1 MKQETIVIFD
11 NPSDYEKLLDLKK
24 NQEFKIIATN
34 YSSYEILKKNNI
46 PCILSDIFLTKDERT
61 LIQKTAF
68 DLSNWHDESDAKK
81 FLMYKDV
88 NLGSL
93 IQSEFINILVNFLKS
108 FFELYKIS
116 LTNKN
121 TNFFCSGINYKILKL
136 FSSNVRILSQSDE
149 SFDFSPLDSL
159 KIGFKIGTDT
169 KNIELK
175 LSKNVYSKL
184 KSLAEKFS
192 NYSTSRKN
200 IDKISKH
207 ILFSEINTINFEQFF
222 LEIKDPFVVFN
233 RRQPL
238 VWNKKTLNL
247 IKNSGCIIQNEH
259 SLVSSELKKNI
270 QHSTFLINKNIESL
284 FSNDLFF
291 SKFFQIQNNSFW
303 KVFSPYF
310 IKFFKKRTR
319 ENIFEIELACELFEK
334 FDFSLVVIN
343 NEVGP
348 NEKIISQLSKARKI
362 PIFLNQHGLIFDTK
376 EAFQMNMHHGI
387 IPRISDYSVVWGE
400 VDYEYRK
407 SIGINE
413 GTIFTVGSPIYDNFI
428 NSIEPYHETDYVLL
442 ATSGPTKENIF
453 DLSIETIQKNIQTI
467 RSVCKILTKINKKLI
482 IKIHPSP
489 DEFDPTEIANAIN
502 PKIKVVKSGKISTL
516 IKNSKFVIVIDFSSV
531 ILDSYLLNKPVISL
545 SVKNNEFGIP
555 FAFKNNSCIC
565 TNVDELEN
573 IIHLLDDQKFY
584 NEMVENGKKSAS
596 KYLIT
601 AANSSKKLY
610 NLLSNFDF
618 NKT

>member
-1 MKQETIVIFD
+1 MKHETIVIFD
-11 NPSDYEKLLDLKK
+11 NPSDYEKLLNLKK

-207 ILFSEINTINFEQFF
+207 VLFSEINTINFEQFF

-270 QHSTFLINKNIESL
+270 RHSIFLINKNIESL

-413 GTIFTVGSPIYDNFI
+413 ETIFTVGSPIYDNFI

-565 TNVDELEN
+565 TNVDELEK

-596 KYLIT
+596 KYLT
-601 AANSSKKLY
+601 TTNSSKKLY

>member
-1 MKQETIVIFD
+1 MKHETIVIFD
-11 NPSDYEKLLDLKK
+11 NPSDYEKLSDLKK
-24 NQEFKIIATN
+24 NQEMKIIATN
-34 YSSYEILKKNNI
+34 HSSYETLKKNNI
-46 PCILSDIFLTKDERT
+46 PCILSDKFLTKDERI

-68 DLSNWHDESDAKK
+68 DLSNWHDELIVKK

-93 IQSEFINILVNFLKS
+93 IQGEFINILVNFLKS

-116 LTNKN
+116 LNNKN
-121 TNFFCSGINYKILKL
+121 TIFFCSGINYKILKL
-136 FSSNVRILSQSDE
+136 FSSNVCILSQDDR

-184 KSLAEKFS
+184 KSLSEKFS

-200 IDKISKH
+200 LDKISKH

-222 LEIKDPFVVFN
+222 SEIKDPFVVFN

-270 QHSTFLINKNIESL
+270 QDSMFLMNKNIESL
-284 FSNDLFF
+284 FSSDSFF

-303 KVFSPYF
+303 KVFSLYF

-319 ENIFEIELACELFEK
+319 ENIFEIELASKLFEK
-334 FDFSLVVIN
+334 FNFSSVVIN

-348 NEKIISQLSKARKI
+348 NEKIISQLAKARKI

-376 EAFQMNMHHGI
+376 EALQMNMHHGV
-387 IPRISDYSVVWGE
+387 IPRISDYSIVWGE

-407 SIGINE
+407 NIGINE
-413 GTIFTVGSPIYDNFI
+413 ETIFTVGSPIYDNFI
-428 NSIEPYHETDYVLL
+428 NSIEPYHENNYVLL

-467 RSVCKILTKINKKLI
+467 NSVCKILTKINKKLI
-482 IKIHPSP
+482 IKMHPSP
-489 DEFDPTEIANAIN
+489 DEFDPTEIANVIN
-502 PKIKVVKSGKISTL
+502 PKIKIVKSGKISTL

-545 SVKNNEFGIP
+545 SVKNNQFGIP

-565 TNVDELEN
+565 TNVDELEK

-596 KYLIT
+596 KYLT
-601 AANSSKKLY
+601 TTNSSKKLY

>member
-116 LTNKN
+116 LVNKN

-159 KIGFKIGTDT
+159 KIGFKIGTDA

-247 IKNSGCIIQNEH
+247 VKNSGCIIQNEH
-259 SLVSSELKKNI
+259 SLISSELKKNI

-413 GTIFTVGSPIYDNFI
+413 ETIFTVGSPIYDNFI

-453 DLSIETIQKNIQTI
+453 DLSIETIQKNIQAI

-502 PKIKVVKSGKISTL
+502 PKIKIIKSGKISTL

-565 TNVDELEN
+565 TNVDELDK

-596 KYLIT
+596 KYLT
-601 AANSSKKLY
+601 TTNSSKKLY

>member
-11 NPSDYEKLLDLKK
+11 NPSDYEKLLNLKK

-34 YSSYEILKKNNI
+34 YSAYEILKKNNI

-68 DLSNWHDESDAKK
+68 DLSNWYDELDAKK

-108 FFELYKIS
+108 FFEIYKIS

-270 QHSTFLINKNIESL
+270 KQSTFLINKNIESL

-400 VDYEYRK
+400 IDYEYRK

-413 GTIFTVGSPIYDNFI
+413 GTVFTIGSPVYDNFI

-502 PKIKVVKSGKISTL
+502 PKIKIIKSGKISTL

-545 SVKNNEFGIP
+545 NVKNNEFGIP

-565 TNVDELEN
+565 TNVDELEK

-596 KYLIT
+596 KYLT
-601 AANSSKKLY
+601 TTNSSKKLY

>member
-387 IPRISDYSVVWGE
+387 VPRISDYSVVWGE

-502 PKIKVVKSGKISTL
+502 PKIKIVKSGKISTL

-565 TNVDELEN
+565 TNVDELDK

-596 KYLIT
+596 KYLT
-601 AANSSKKLY
+601 TTNSSKKLY

>member
-270 QHSTFLINKNIESL
+270 RHSIFLINKNIESL

-407 SIGINE
+407 NIGINE
-413 GTIFTVGSPIYDNFI
+413 GTIFTIGSPIYDNFI
-428 NSIEPYHETDYVLL
+428 NSIEPYHESDYVLL

-453 DLSIETIQKNIQTI
+453 DLSIETIQKNIQAI

-584 NEMVENGKKSAS
+584 NEIVENGKKSAS
-596 KYLIT
+596 KYLT
-601 AANSSKKLY
+601 TTNSSKKLY

>member
-11 NPSDYEKLLDLKK
+11 NPSDYKKLLNLKK

-46 PCILSDIFLTKDERT
+46 PCILSDIFLTKNERT

-68 DLSNWHDESDAKK
+68 DLSNWHDELDAKK

-192 NYSTSRKN
+192 NYSTSRKD

-407 SIGINE
+407 SIGISE
-413 GTIFTVGSPIYDNFI
+413 GTVFTVGSPIYDNFI

-453 DLSIETIQKNIQTI
+453 DLPIEIIQKNIQTI

-482 IKIHPSP
+482 IKMHPSP

-502 PKIKVVKSGKISTL
+502 PKIKIVKSGKISTL

-584 NEMVENGKKSAS
+584 NEMVKNGKKSAS
-596 KYLIT
+596 KYLT
-601 AANSSKKLY
+601 TTNSSKKLY

>member
-1 MKQETIVIFD
+1 MYLKNSNKIV
-11 NPSDYEKLLDLKK
+11 
-24 NQEFKIIATN
+24 
-34 YSSYEILKKNNI
+34 
-46 PCILSDIFLTKDERT
+46 
-61 LIQKTAF
+61 
-68 DLSNWHDESDAKK
+68 
-81 FLMYKDV
+81 
-88 NLGSL
+88 
-93 IQSEFINILVNFLKS
+93 
-108 FFELYKIS
+108 
-116 LTNKN
+116 
-121 TNFFCSGINYKILKL
+121 
-136 FSSNVRILSQSDE
+136 
-149 SFDFSPLDSL
+149 
-159 KIGFKIGTDT
+159 FKIGTDT

-270 QHSTFLINKNIESL
+270 QHSTFLINKNNESL
-284 FSNDLFF
+284 FSKDLFF

-387 IPRISDYSVVWGE
+387 IPRISNYSVVWGE

-413 GTIFTVGSPIYDNFI
+413 GTIFTIGSPIYDNII
-428 NSIEPYHETDYVLL
+428 NSIEPYHESDYVLL

-453 DLSIETIQKNIQTI
+453 DLSIETIQKYIQTI

-502 PKIKVVKSGKISTL
+502 PKIKIVK
-516 IKNSKFVIVIDFSSV
+516 
-531 ILDSYLLNKPVISL
+531 
-545 SVKNNEFGIP
+545 
-555 FAFKNNSCIC
+555 
-565 TNVDELEN
+565 
-573 IIHLLDDQKFY
+573 
-584 NEMVENGKKSAS
+584 
-596 KYLIT
+596 
-601 AANSSKKLY
+601 
-610 NLLSNFDF
+610 
-618 NKT
+618 

>member
-46 PCILSDIFLTKDERT
+46 TCILSDIFLTKDERT

-121 TNFFCSGINYKILKL
+121 ANFFCSGINYKILKL
-136 FSSNVRILSQSDE
+136 FSSNVRILSQSDA
-149 SFDFSPLDSL
+149 SVDFSPLDSL

-348 NEKIISQLSKARKI
+348 NEKIISQLSKSRKI

-413 GTIFTVGSPIYDNFI
+413 GTIFTIGSPIYDNFI

-489 DEFDPTEIANAIN
+489 DEFDPTEIVNAIN
-502 PKIKVVKSGKISTL
+502 PKIKIVKSGKISTL

-565 TNVDELEN
+565 TNVDELEK

-584 NEMVENGKKSAS
+584 NEIVENGKKSAS
-596 KYLIT
+596 KYLT
-601 AANSSKKLY
+601 TTNSSKKLY

>member
-1 MKQETIVIFD
+1 MKPETIVIFD
-11 NPSDYEKLLDLKK
+11 NTSDYEKLLNLKK
-24 NQEFKIIATN
+24 NQELKIIATN
-34 YSSYEILKKNNI
+34 YSSYEVLKKNNI
-46 PCILSDIFLTKDERT
+46 PCILSDIFLTNDERT

-68 DLSNWHDESDAKK
+68 DLSNWHDELIVKRS
-81 FLMYKDV
+81 LMYKDV

-93 IQSEFINILVNFLKS
+93 IQGEFINILVNFLKS

-116 LTNKN
+116 LNNKN

-136 FSSNVRILSQSDE
+136 FSSNVCILSQDDR

-184 KSLAEKFS
+184 KSLSEKFS

-238 VWNKKTLNL
+238 VWNKKSLNL

-259 SLVSSELKKNI
+259 SLISSELKKNI
-270 QHSTFLINKNIESL
+270 QHGTFLINKNIESL
-284 FSNDLFF
+284 FSSDSFF
-291 SKFFQIQNNSFW
+291 SKFFQIKNNSFW

-334 FDFSLVVIN
+334 FSFSSVVIN

-348 NEKIISQLSKARKI
+348 NEKIISQLAKARKI

-376 EAFQMNMHHGI
+376 EALQMNMHHGI
-387 IPRISDYSVVWGE
+387 IPRISDYSIVWGG

-407 SIGINE
+407 NIGISE
-413 GTIFTVGSPIYDNFI
+413 ETIFTVGSPIYDNFI
-428 NSIEPYHETDYVLL
+428 NSIEPYHENNYVLL

-482 IKIHPSP
+482 IKTHPSP
-489 DEFDPTEIANAIN
+489 DEFDPTEIVNAIN
-502 PKIKVVKSGKISTL
+502 PKIKIVKSGKISTL

-555 FAFKNNSCIC
+555 SAFKNNSCIC
-565 TNVDELEN
+565 TNVDELEK

-596 KYLIT
+596 KYLT
-601 AANSSKKLY
+601 TTNSSKKLY
-610 NLLSNFDF
+610 DLLSNFDF

>member
-1 MKQETIVIFD
+1 MKPETIVIFD
-11 NPSDYEKLLDLKK
+11 NTSDYEKLLNLKK
-24 NQEFKIIATN
+24 NQELKIIATN
-34 YSSYEILKKNNI
+34 YSSYEVLKKNNI
-46 PCILSDIFLTKDERT
+46 PCILSDIFLTNDERT

-68 DLSNWHDESDAKK
+68 DLSNWHDELIVKK

-93 IQSEFINILVNFLKS
+93 IQGEFINILVNFLKS

-136 FSSNVRILSQSDE
+136 FSSNVSMLSQSDT
-149 SFDFSPLDSL
+149 SLDFSPLDSL

-184 KSLAEKFS
+184 KSLSEKFS

-259 SLVSSELKKNI
+259 SLTSSELKKNI
-270 QHSTFLINKNIESL
+270 QHGTFLINKNIESL
-284 FSNDLFF
+284 FSNELFF
-291 SKFFQIQNNSFW
+291 SKFFQIKNNSFW
-303 KVFSPYF
+303 KVFSPHF
-310 IKFFKKRTR
+310 IKFFKKRTH

-334 FDFSLVVIN
+334 FGFSSVVIN

-376 EAFQMNMHHGI
+376 EALQMNMHHGI
-387 IPRISDYSVVWGE
+387 IPRISDYSIVWGG

-407 SIGINE
+407 NIGISE
-413 GTIFTVGSPIYDNFI
+413 ETIFTVGSPIYDNFI
-428 NSIEPYHETDYVLL
+428 NSIESYHETDYVLL

-482 IKIHPSP
+482 IKTHPSP
-489 DEFDPTEIANAIN
+489 DEFDPTEIVNAIN
-502 PKIKVVKSGKISTL
+502 PKIKIVKSGKISTL

-555 FAFKNNSCIC
+555 SAFKNNSCIC
-565 TNVDELEN
+565 TNVDELEKT
-573 IIHLLDDQKFY
+573 IHLLDDQKFY

-596 KYLIT
+596 KYLT
-601 AANSSKKLY
+601 TTNSSKKLY
-610 NLLSNFDF
+610 DLLSNFDF

>member
-413 GTIFTVGSPIYDNFI
+413 GTIFTIGSPIYDNFI
-428 NSIEPYHETDYVLL
+428 NSIEPYHESDYVLL

-565 TNVDELEN
+565 TNVDELEK

-596 KYLIT
+596 KYLT
-601 AANSSKKLY
+601 TTNSSKKLY

>member
-1 MKQETIVIFD
+1 
-11 NPSDYEKLLDLKK
+11 
-24 NQEFKIIATN
+24 
-34 YSSYEILKKNNI
+34 
-46 PCILSDIFLTKDERT
+46 
-61 LIQKTAF
+61 
-68 DLSNWHDESDAKK
+68 
-81 FLMYKDV
+81 MYKDV

-136 FSSNVRILSQSDE
+136 FSSNVRILSQSDA

-489 DEFDPTEIANAIN
+489 DEFDPTEIVNAIN
-502 PKIKVVKSGKISTL
+502 PKIKIVKSGKISTL

-565 TNVDELEN
+565 TNVDELEK

-596 KYLIT
+596 KYLT
-601 AANSSKKLY
+601 TTNSSKKLY

>member
-407 SIGINE
+407 NIGINE
-413 GTIFTVGSPIYDNFI
+413 GTIFTIGSPIYDNFI

-467 RSVCKILTKINKKLI
+467 RSVCKILTKTNKKLI

-584 NEMVENGKKSAS
+584 NEIVENGKKSAS
-596 KYLIT
+596 KYLT
-601 AANSSKKLY
+601 TTNSSKKLY

>member
-121 TNFFCSGINYKILKL
+121 ANFFCSGINYKILKL
-136 FSSNVRILSQSDE
+136 FSSNVRILSQSDA

-413 GTIFTVGSPIYDNFI
+413 GTIFTIGSPIYDNFI

-489 DEFDPTEIANAIN
+489 DEFDPTEIVNAIN
-502 PKIKVVKSGKISTL
+502 PKIKIVKSGKISTL

-565 TNVDELEN
+565 TNVDELEK

-584 NEMVENGKKSAS
+584 NEIVKNGKKSAS
-596 KYLIT
+596 KYLT
-601 AANSSKKLY
+601 TTNSSKKLY

>member
-11 NPSDYEKLLDLKK
+11 NPSDYEKLLNLKK

-34 YSSYEILKKNNI
+34 YSAYEILKKNNI

-68 DLSNWHDESDAKK
+68 DLSNWYDELDAKK

-108 FFELYKIS
+108 FFEIYKIS

-159 KIGFKIGTDT
+159 KNGFKIGTDT

-192 NYSTSRKN
+192 NYSTLRKN

-270 QHSTFLINKNIESL
+270 KQSTFLINKNIESL

-400 VDYEYRK
+400 IDYEYRK

-413 GTIFTVGSPIYDNFI
+413 GTVFTIGSPVYDNFI

-502 PKIKVVKSGKISTL
+502 PKIKIIKSGKISTL
-516 IKNSKFVIVIDFSSV
+516 IKNSKFVIVIDFSTV

-545 SVKNNEFGIP
+545 NVKNNEFGIP

-565 TNVDELEN
+565 TNVDELEK

-596 KYLIT
+596 KYLT
-601 AANSSKKLY
+601 TTNSSKKLY

>member
-1 MKQETIVIFD
+1 MKHETIVIFD
-11 NPSDYEKLLDLKK
+11 NPSDYEKLLNLKK
-24 NQEFKIIATN
+24 NQEIKIISTN

-46 PCILSDIFLTKDERT
+46 SCMLSDKFLTKDERI

-68 DLSNWHDESDAKK
+68 DLSNWHDELIVKK

-116 LTNKN
+116 LANKN
-121 TNFFCSGINYKILKL
+121 TTFFCSGINYKILKS
-136 FSSNVRILSQSDE
+136 FSSDVRILSQDDAT
-149 SFDFSPLDSL
+149 FDFSPLDSL

-184 KSLAEKFS
+184 KSLSEKFS

-222 LEIKDPFVVFN
+222 LEIEEPFVVFN

-259 SLVSSELKKNI
+259 SLVSSELKKNVRHGI
-270 QHSTFLINKNIESL
+270 FLINKNAESL
-284 FSNDLFF
+284 FSSDSFF

-310 IKFFKKRTR
+310 IKFFKKRTH

-334 FDFSLVVIN
+334 FDFSSVVIN

-348 NEKIISQLSKARKI
+348 NEKIISQLAKARKI

-376 EAFQMNMHHGI
+376 EALQMNVHHGV
-387 IPRISDYSVVWGE
+387 IPRISDYSIVWGE

-407 SIGINE
+407 NIGINE
-413 GTIFTVGSPIYDNFI
+413 ETIFTAGSPIYDNFI
-428 NSIEPYHETDYVLL
+428 NSIESYHESDYVLL

-453 DLSIETIQKNIQTI
+453 DLSIETIQKNIRTI
-467 RSVCKILTKINKKLI
+467 RSVCKILTKMNKKLI
-482 IKIHPSP
+482 IKTHPSP
-489 DEFDPTEIANAIN
+489 DEFDPTEIVNEIN
-502 PKIKVVKSGKISTL
+502 PKIKIVKSGKISTL

-531 ILDSYLLNKPVISL
+531 MLDSYLLNKPIISL
-545 SVKNNEFGIP
+545 SVKDNGFGIP

-565 TNVDELEN
+565 ISVDELEK
-573 IIHLLDDQKFY
+573 IIQLLDDPKFY
-584 NEMVENGKKSAS
+584 NEMVENGKKSSS
-596 KYLIT
+596 KYLT
-601 AANSSKKLY
+601 TTNSSKKLY

>member
-11 NPSDYEKLLDLKK
+11 NPSDYKKLLNLKK

-68 DLSNWHDESDAKK
+68 DLSNWHDELDAKK

-136 FSSNVRILSQSDE
+136 FSSNVRILSQSDA
-149 SFDFSPLDSL
+149 SVDFSPLDSL

-407 SIGINE
+407 SIGISE
-413 GTIFTVGSPIYDNFI
+413 GTVFTVGSPIYDNFI
-428 NSIEPYHETDYVLL
+428 NSIESYHETDYVLL

-467 RSVCKILTKINKKLI
+467 RSVCKILTKTNKKLI

-502 PKIKVVKSGKISTL
+502 PKIKIVKSGKISTL

-565 TNVDELEN
+565 TNVDELEK

-596 KYLIT
+596 KYLT
-601 AANSSKKLY
+601 TTNSSKKLY

>member
-11 NPSDYEKLLDLKK
+11 NPSDYKKLLNLKK

-46 PCILSDIFLTKDERT
+46 PCILSDIFLTKNERT

-93 IQSEFINILVNFLKS
+93 IQSEFISILVNFLKS
-108 FFELYKIS
+108 FFELYKIA

-136 FSSNVRILSQSDE
+136 FSSNVRILSQSDA

-319 ENIFEIELACELFEK
+319 ENIFEIELAYELFEK

-413 GTIFTVGSPIYDNFI
+413 GTVFTVGSPIYDNFI
-428 NSIEPYHETDYVLL
+428 NSIESYHETDYVLL

-482 IKIHPSP
+482 IKMHPSP

-502 PKIKVVKSGKISTL
+502 PKIKIVKSGKISTL

-565 TNVDELEN
+565 TNVDELEK

-596 KYLIT
+596 KYLT
-601 AANSSKKLY
+601 TTNSSKKLY

>member
-11 NPSDYEKLLDLKK
+11 NPSDYEKLLNLKK

-68 DLSNWHDESDAKK
+68 DLSNWHDELDAKK

-270 QHSTFLINKNIESL
+270 QRNVFLINKNIESL

-303 KVFSPYF
+303 KVFSSYF

-407 SIGINE
+407 SIGISK
-413 GTIFTVGSPIYDNFI
+413 GTVFTVGSPIYDNFI
-428 NSIEPYHETDYVLL
+428 NSIESYHETDYVLL

-482 IKIHPSP
+482 IKMHPSP

-502 PKIKVVKSGKISTL
+502 PKIKIVKSGKISTL

-596 KYLIT
+596 KYLT
-601 AANSSKKLY
+601 TTNSSKKLY